1 MHPKQGYGS
10 VMSGNLASAD
20 MYGSGL
26 RSPDRYICTSQGFVF
41 FWLISTFE
49 FTFSGVWLFLDIMR
63 AYICM
68 PNMGSQMY

>member
-26 RSPDRYICTSQGFVF
+26 R
-41 FWLISTFE
+41 
-49 FTFSGVWLFLDIMR
+49 FLQAD
-63 AYICM
+63 
-68 PNMGSQMY
+68 